1 MQGRPVLDL
10 HIGETSREGGGGGG
24 GGGCI
29 FRHIWRKRLCVSVYF
44 PKFCMVV
51 MGRRT
56 ISVCIN
62 SQGKNDCY
70 CKGAC
75 LQL

>member
-1 MQGRPVLDL
+1 MQGRPVLLSVDL
-10 HIGETSREGGGGGG
+10 HIGEISRGGRGD
-24 GGGCI
+24 I
-29 FRHIWRKRLCVSVYF
+29 LRHIWRKRLCVSVYF
-44 PKFCMVV
+44 PKFRMVV